1 MRIIGYGNIER
12 GDDGVGIIAAERLRD
27 LGFAAVTCTGDGLEL
42 LEAWRDQNHVIII
55 DTVVTGAPAGTLH
68 RWDDCQS
75 LPASLAP
82 TSTHGL
88 GLAQAIDLAGT
99 LDLLPAR
106 VSVWGVEGKNFAAGS
121 EISPEVQSAIGEL
134 VELVV
139 AEISKTVPVGSSSQS
154 DQ

>member
-1 MRIIGYGNIER
+1 MRIIGYGNVER

-27 LGFAAVTCTGDGLEL
+27 LGFDSVKCTGDGLEL
-42 LEAWRDQNHVIII
+42 LEAWRGQRDVIII

-75 LPASLAP
+75 LPASVTP

-121 EISPEVQSAIGEL
+121 ALSPEVESAISEL
-134 VELVV
+134 VELVA
-139 AEISKTVPVGSSSQS
+139 AEISRPSPKLR
-154 DQ
+154 

>member
-1 MRIIGYGNIER
+1 MRIIGYGNVER

-27 LGFAAVTCTGDGLEL
+27 RGFDSVTCTGDGLEL
-42 LEAWRDQNHVIII
+42 LDAWRGHDEVIII
-55 DTVVTGAPAGTLH
+55 DTVVTGAPAGTLC

-75 LPASLAP
+75 LPASVAT

-121 EISPEVQSAIGEL
+121 AISPEVASAIGEL
-134 VELVV
+134 VELVA
-139 AEISKTVPVGSSSQS
+139 AEISKPSPKLR
-154 DQ
+154 